1 MKTLIAAL
9 MLMAPAV
16 VPASALAQ
24 VAAGSVPNSFER
36 PAGQAAAP
44 ARPAQQ
50 RPASAPL
57 PPIGG
62 QTDTP
67 TQAPAEAPDIARSEE
82 ALRAVIAAAQGPG
95 FDYAAFTENLAEQ
108 IRAREAQ
115 FLPLLKSFGAVQS
128 VEFQRPEG
136 TAHMFR
142 VVFDNQE
149 TDWLIGF
156 SEDDRIS
163 ALLFRPAE
171 D

>member
-9 MLMAPAV
+9 VLSAPAV

-36 PAGQAAAP
+36 PAAQTTAP
-44 ARPAQQ
+44 TR
-50 RPASAPL
+50 SL

-62 QTDTP
+62 QAETP
-67 TQAPAEAPDIARSEE
+67 TQAPDIARSEE
-82 ALRAVIAAAQGPG
+82 ALRAVIAAAQGSG
-95 FDYAAFTENLAEQ
+95 FDYAVFTDNLAEQ

-128 VEFQRPEG
+128 VTFQRPEG
-136 TAHMFR
+136 PAHLFR

-149 TDWLIGF
+149 ADWLIGF

-171 D
+171 ED

>member
-9 MLMAPAV
+9 VLSASAV

-24 VAAGSVPNSFER
+24 VAAGSVPNSFES
-36 PAGQAAAP
+36 PAQATAP
-44 ARPAQQ
+44 A
-50 RPASAPL
+50 ASL

-62 QTDTP
+62 QAE
-67 TQAPAEAPDIARSEE
+67 APGQAPDIARSEE

-95 FDYAAFTENLAEQ
+95 FDYSVFTDNLAEQ
-108 IRAREAQ
+108 IRAREAR
-115 FLPLLKSFGAVQS
+115 FLPLLKGFGAVRS
-128 VEFQRPEG
+128 VTFQRPEG
-136 TAHMFR
+136 PAHLFR

-156 SEDDRIS
+156 SDDDRIS

>member
-1 MKTLIAAL
+1 PAA
-9 MLMAPAV
+9 
-16 VPASALAQ
+16 S
-24 VAAGSVPNSFER
+24 
-36 PAGQAAAP
+36 
-44 ARPAQQ
+44 
-50 RPASAPL
+50 L

-62 QTDTP
+62 QAEAP
-67 TQAPAEAPDIARSEE
+67 TQAPDIARSEE

-95 FDYAAFTENLAEQ
+95 FDYAVFTDNLAGQ

-115 FLPLLKSFGAVQS
+115 FLPLLKGFGAVQS
-128 VEFQRPEG
+128 VTFQRPEG
-136 TAHMFR
+136 PAHLFR

-156 SEDDRIS
+156 SDDDRIS